1 MLSSSTISHSRL
13 FQPWKPPVRLEPIEA
28 EQSRFIELPPVTSY
42 QQLLDEPAFQ
52 GIKTQFLCDIRELK
66 RLAHRYVS
74 DQFDQALDNF
84 HKKLCE
90 PAETDFDTLLPIYR
104 ETRFHIRQLVLQLR
118 IHERD
123 AYSSPMSDQ
132 HRAGND
138 YVAALLCE
146 CFDGIDLCLPGVH
159 SRFSAGLLN
168 LQAASANGL
177 DDRLYKARSDL
188 YRAFVHSF
196 MLQKYQGGHC
206 VPKGMEVHWFN
217 GLHNLY
223 CDSLALHFIDDSLA
237 QAYINDQD
245 LASFLA
251 SARMSVNACTVLR
264 EIANDWSGQLIAT
277 LTRVG
282 CSHWLNRPAGAEE
295 NTAIGV
301 NALNS
306 HVFGPMNGLMGTTT
320 DNPIDLTVVMDCT
333 IDDSFHL
340 KRHWEKM
347 LAWITAHFYRAST
360 VVFADISGS
369 SDTATYIGT
378 INQLYFWVFESAC
391 PLHPGQGCAF
401 TPDEFISLQLPHL
414 LSIDFSTWPELTAYA
429 LLTQAMAQTG
439 DAEDIAA
446 FFLSPLIR
454 QQLKLLPDT
463 VMKALTE
470 QLREKLVYGDA
481 GFREALSHRVCYHVA
496 TVFRFGSTTLTALNY
511 VDWLIRTPL
520 LQPVLSQLQSAGL
533 VLSPITSRLQSWE
546 IAEFTWQQIVE
557 LFTPQDCQRL
567 FMQAFRLGQTELVI
581 NLLLTGHCQAA
592 IRFACQCGQFSH
604 ESPGGLGGLI
614 YLQSLA
620 PADLNRPDGNG
631 STPLHHAV
639 RRRYQMVVRVLLK
652 LPGVAVNAQDN
663 RGRTPLVWAIHYGQQ
678 AIIAALLTR
687 EDIDVNK
694 RPDGDFS
701 PLQMAA
707 HTGQLAALRL
717 LLAAPGVDV
726 NVRERS
732 GSTPILSAVSENRH
746 LCVRALVAAKGIDV
760 NVTNNKGWTP
770 LCTAAYFGH
779 VECLQELLKAEKI
792 QLNQTTYDYGGTPLF
807 CAAKKNQLECLKV
820 LLAQPGVSV
829 NAISTNGYTSLHFAA
844 LKGFDQCLLEL
855 LKRSDIDVN
864 LPGREGTTP
873 LHQAVLHNQLECLQ
887 LLLKHEGL
895 QVNAVTEVRGTALNI
910 CCAKGFKDCARALLG
925 VRGIDVNHK
934 RDGCPPLNH
943 AVCKNSLE
951 IVHALLAMPGIDVN
965 AEDSFGLTPLH
976 SAVRAGFL
984 GCTNALLEMP
994 SIAINALTHKGN
1006 TPLSLAA
1013 EYGKY
1018 DCLRALL
1025 KTGNADVNLPSYNG
1039 LTPLH
1044 SAVKANKPAC
1054 VAALVHTPGVDV
1066 NKVTI
1071 LGLTALQ
1078 IAADNRNVDCIKK
1091 LLESSSIMVNLAP
1104 RYDSL
1109 PPLHRVAKSGA
1120 IACLRLLSRAPG
1132 IDINRQCQKGLTA
1145 LHLAASHGQLECLL
1159 ELLSV
1164 PGIRID
1170 LACRLGLTP
1179 EQSALKNDQPVCAII
1194 LGNAKE
1200 EAACWPCFGQS
1211 TSRGCSKS

>member
-1 MLSSSTISHSRL
+1 MLSSPTISHSRL

-28 EQSRFIELPPVTSY
+28 EQSHFIELPPVTSY

-74 DQFDQALDNF
+74 DQFDQALDSF
-84 HKKLCE
+84 HKKLRE

-123 AYSSPMSDQ
+123 AYSLPVSDQ

-264 EIANDWSGQLIAT
+264 EIANDWSAQLIAT

-360 VVFADISGS
+360 VVFADISGCG
-369 SDTATYIGT
+369 DTSTYIGT

-429 LLTQAMAQTG
+429 LLTQAMGQTG

-446 FFLSPLIR
+446 FFLSPPVR
-454 QQLKLLPDT
+454 QQLNLLPDT

-470 QLREKLVYGDA
+470 QLREKLVYGDT

-511 VDWLIRTPL
+511 VDWLIHTPL
-520 LQPVLSQLQSAGL
+520 LQPVLSQLHSAG
-533 VLSPITSRLQSWE
+533 VALSPITSRLQSWE
-546 IAEFTWQQIVE
+546 IAEFTRQQIVE
-557 LFTPQDCQRL
+557 LFTPQDCERL

-639 RRRYQMVVRVLLK
+639 RRGYQMVVRVLLK

-726 NVRERS
+726 NVRERF
-732 GSTPILSAVSENRH
+732 GSTPILSAVSENHH
-746 LCVRALVAAKGIDV
+746 LCVRALVAARGIDV

-807 CAAKKNQLECLKV
+807 CAAKKNRLECLKV
-820 LLAQPGVSV
+820 LLAQPGVGV
-829 NAISTNGYTSLHFAA
+829 NATSTNGYTSLHFAA
-844 LKGFDQCLLEL
+844 SKGFDQCLLEL
-855 LKRSDIDVN
+855 LKRPDIDVN

-895 QVNAVTEVRGTALNI
+895 QVNAVTEERGTALNI

-925 VRGIDVNHK
+925 VQGIDVNHK
-934 RDGCPPLNH
+934 LDGCSPLNQ
-943 AVCKNSLE
+943 AVCEDSLE
-951 IVHALLAMPGIDVN
+951 IVHALLAAPGIDVN
-965 AEDSFGLTPLH
+965 AANPHGLTPLH
-976 SAVRAGFL
+976 CAVREGFP

-994 SIAINALTHKGN
+994 DIAINALTHEGK

-1013 EYGKY
+1013 EYGKC

-1025 KTGNADVNLPSYNG
+1025 KTGNADVNLPSYKG

-1066 NKVTI
+1066 NKITI

-1091 LLESSSIMVNLAP
+1091 LLEAPGIMVNLAA

-1120 IACLRLLSRAPG
+1120 VACLRLLSRASG

-1159 ELLSV
+1159 ELLAV

-1211 TSRGCSKS
+1211 NSRGRSKS

>member
-1 MLSSSTISHSRL
+1 MLSSPTISHSRL
-13 FQPWKPPVRLEPIEA
+13 FQPWKPSVRLEPIEA
-28 EQSRFIELPPVTSY
+28 EQSCFIELPPVTSY

-52 GIKTQFLCDIRELK
+52 GIKMQFLCDICELK
-66 RLAHRYVS
+66 RLAHRYVG
-74 DQFDQALDNF
+74 DQFDRALDNF

-90 PAETDFDTLLPIYR
+90 PAESDFDTLLPIYR
-104 ETRFHIRQLVLQLR
+104 ETRFHIQQLVLQLR

-123 AYSSPMSDQ
+123 AYSFPVSDQ
-132 HRAGND
+132 HQAGND
-138 YVAALLCE
+138 YVASLLCE

-188 YRAFVHSF
+188 YRAFVRSF
-196 MLQKYQGGHC
+196 MLQKYQSGYC
-206 VPKGMEVHWFN
+206 VPTGMEVHWFN

-223 CDSLALHFIDDSLA
+223 CDNLALHFIDDSLA

-245 LASFLA
+245 LANFLA
-251 SARMSVNACTVLR
+251 SAHMSVNACTVLR

-347 LAWITAHFYRAST
+347 LAWITAYSFRAGT
-360 VVFADISGS
+360 VVFADISGCG
-369 SDTATYIGT
+369 DTATYIGT

-391 PLHPGQGCAF
+391 PLSPGQACAF
-401 TPDEFISLQLPHL
+401 TPDEFTSLQLPHL
-414 LSIDFSTWPELTAYA
+414 LTIDFSTWPELTAYA
-429 LLTQAMAQTG
+429 LLTQAMGQTG

-454 QQLKLLPDT
+454 QQLNLLPDT

-470 QLREKLVYGDA
+470 QLREKLVYGDT
-481 GFREALSHRVCYHVA
+481 GFREALSHRVCYLVA
-496 TVFRFGSTTLTALNY
+496 TGLRLGSTALTALNY
-511 VDWLIRTPL
+511 VDWLIHTPL
-520 LQPVLSQLQSAGL
+520 LQPVLSQLHSAG
-533 VLSPITSRLQSWE
+533 VALSPITSQLQSWE
-546 IAEFTWQQIVE
+546 IAEFTGQQIVE
-557 LFTPQDCQRL
+557 LFTPRDCQRL

-639 RRRYQMVVRVLLK
+639 RRGYLMVVRVLMK
-652 LPGVAVNAQDN
+652 LPGVAVNVQDN
-663 RGRTPLVWAIHYGQQ
+663 RGRTPLGWAIHHRQQ

-694 RPDGDFS
+694 RPDGDTS

-707 HTGQLAALRL
+707 HSGQLDALRL
-717 LLAAPGVDV
+717 LLAAPGVDA
-726 NVRERS
+726 NVRDRS
-732 GSTPILSAVSENRH
+732 GFTPILSAVSEKRH
-746 LCVRALVAAKGIDV
+746 LCVRALVAARDIDV

-770 LCTAAYFGH
+770 LCTAAYFGY

-792 QLNQTTYDYGGTPLF
+792 QLNRAAYDSGWTPLF
-807 CAAKKNQLECLKV
+807 CAAKNNRLECLKV

-829 NAISTNGYTSLHFAA
+829 NAASINGYTPLHFAA
-844 LKGFDQCLLEL
+844 SKGFDQCLMEL
-855 LKRSDIDVN
+855 LKRPEIDVN
-864 LPGREGTTP
+864 LPSREGTTP

-887 LLLKHEGL
+887 LLLEHEGL
-895 QVNAVTEVRGTALNI
+895 QINAVVEDRGTALNI
-910 CCAKGFKDCARALLG
+910 CCERGFKDCAKALLG
-925 VRGIDVNHK
+925 MRGIDVNHK
-934 RDGCPPLNH
+934 HDGCSPLNH
-943 AVCKNSLE
+943 AVSKNSLE
-951 IVHALLAMPGIDVN
+951 VVHALLAVPGINVN
-965 AEDSFGLTPLH
+965 VENAFGLTPLH
-976 SAVRAGFL
+976 SAVHQGFL
-984 GCTNALLEMP
+984 GCTNALLKMP
-994 SIAINALTHKGN
+994 GIAINALTQKKGN

-1025 KTGNADVNLPSYNG
+1025 RTGNADVNLPSYKG

-1054 VAALVHTPGVDV
+1054 VAALVHTPGIDV
-1066 NKVTI
+1066 NKVNI
-1071 LGLTALQ
+1071 FGLTALQ
-1078 IAADNRNVDCIKK
+1078 IAADNHNVECIKK
-1091 LLESSSIMVNLAP
+1091 LLEASGIMVNLAA

-1109 PPLHRVAKSGA
+1109 PPLHRVARSGA
-1120 IACLRLLSRAPG
+1120 FDCLRLLSRAPG

-1145 LHLAASHGQLECLL
+1145 LHLAASHGQINCLL
-1159 ELLSV
+1159 ELLAV

-1179 EQSALKNDQPVCAII
+1179 EQSAIKNDHPMCAII
-1194 LGNAKE
+1194 LGNARE

-1211 TSRGCSKS
+1211 TS

>member
-1 MLSSSTISHSRL
+1 MSPPTITHSRL
-13 FQPWKPPVRLEPIEA
+13 FQPWKPSVRLEPIEA

-52 GIKTQFLCDIRELK
+52 GIMTQFLCDIRELK
-66 RLAHRYVS
+66 RLAHRYVG
-74 DQFDQALDNF
+74 DQFDRALDNF

-90 PAETDFDTLLPIYR
+90 PAESDFDTLLPIYR
-104 ETRFHIRQLVLQLR
+104 ETRFHIQQLVLQLR

-123 AYSSPMSDQ
+123 AYSFPVSDQ
-132 HRAGND
+132 HRADND
-138 YVAALLCE
+138 YVASLLCE

-196 MLQKYQGGHC
+196 MLQKYQGGYC

-223 CDSLALHFIDDSLA
+223 CDNLALHFIDDSLA

-245 LASFLA
+245 LASFLD
-251 SARMSVNACTVLR
+251 SVLMSVNACTVLR

-347 LAWITAHFYRAST
+347 LAWITAYFFRAGT
-360 VVFADISGS
+360 VVFADISGCG
-369 SDTATYIGT
+369 DTATYIGT

-391 PLHPGQGCAF
+391 PLHPGQECAF
-401 TPDEFISLQLPHL
+401 TPDQFISLQLPHL
-414 LSIDFSTWPELTAYA
+414 LTIDFSTWPELTAYA
-429 LLTQAMAQTG
+429 LLTQAMGQTG

-446 FFLSPLIR
+446 FFLSPLMR
-454 QQLKLLPDT
+454 QQLNLLPDT

-470 QLREKLVYGDA
+470 QLREKLVYGDT

-496 TVFRFGSTTLTALNY
+496 TGLRLGSTTLTALNY
-511 VDWLIRTPL
+511 VDWLIHTPL
-520 LQPVLSQLQSAGL
+520 LQPVLSQLHSAG
-533 VLSPITSRLQSWE
+533 VALSAITSRLQSWE
-546 IAEFTWQQIVE
+546 IAEFTRQQIVE
-557 LFTPQDCQRL
+557 LFPPRDCQRL

-639 RRRYQMVVRVLLK
+639 RRGYQMVVRVLVK
-652 LPGVAVNAQDN
+652 LPGVDVNVQDK
-663 RGRTPLVWAIHYGQQ
+663 RGRTPLGWAINYGQQ
-678 AIIAALLTR
+678 TIIAALLSR

-694 RPDGDFS
+694 RPDGDHS

-707 HTGQLAALRL
+707 QTGQLAALRL

-726 NVRERS
+726 NVRDRS
-732 GSTPILSAVSENRH
+732 GSTPILSAASEKHH
-746 LCVRALVAAKGIDV
+746 LCVRALVAVRGIDV

-770 LCTAAYFGH
+770 LCTAAFFGY
-779 VECLQELLKAEKI
+779 VKCLQELLKAEKI
-792 QLNQTTYDYGGTPLF
+792 QLNQTTYDCGGTALF
-807 CAAKKNQLECLKV
+807 CAAKKNRLECLKI

-829 NAISTNGYTSLHFAA
+829 NVASIKGYTPLHFAA
-844 LKGFDQCLLEL
+844 SKGFDQCLLEL
-855 LKRSDIDVN
+855 LKRPDIDVN

-873 LHQAVLHNQLECLQ
+873 LHQAALHNQLGCLQ
-887 LLLKHEGL
+887 LLLEHGGL
-895 QVNAVTEVRGTALNI
+895 QVNAVSENRGTALNI
-910 CCAKGFKDCARALLG
+910 CCEKGFKACAKALLG
-925 VRGIDVNHK
+925 VSGIDVNHK
-934 RDGCPPLNH
+934 LDGCSPLQY

-951 IVHALLAMPGIDVN
+951 IVHALLAVPGINVN
-965 AEDSFGLTPLH
+965 VEDTQGLTPLH
-976 SAVRAGFL
+976 SAVYKGFL
-984 GCTNALLEMP
+984 GCTRALLKMP
-994 SIAINALTHKGN
+994 GIAINALTPKGN
-1006 TPLSLAA
+1006 TPLNLAA
-1013 EYGKY
+1013 GQGNY

-1025 KTGNADVNLPSYNG
+1025 RTDNADVNLPSYNG

-1044 SAVKANKPAC
+1044 NAVKANESAC
-1054 VAALVHTPGVDV
+1054 VDALVHTPGIDV
-1066 NKVTI
+1066 NKVTV

-1078 IAADNRNVDCIKK
+1078 IAADERNVGCIEK
-1091 LLESSSIMVNLAP
+1091 LLEASGIMVNLAT

-1120 IACLRLLSRAPG
+1120 VDCLRLLSRAPG

-1145 LHLAASHGQLECLL
+1145 LHVAASHGQDNCLQ
-1159 ELLSV
+1159 ELLAV

-1170 LACRLGLTP
+1170 IACRLGLTP
-1179 EQSALKNDQPVCAII
+1179 EQSAIKNDHPVCAII

-1211 TSRGCSKS
+1211 TS